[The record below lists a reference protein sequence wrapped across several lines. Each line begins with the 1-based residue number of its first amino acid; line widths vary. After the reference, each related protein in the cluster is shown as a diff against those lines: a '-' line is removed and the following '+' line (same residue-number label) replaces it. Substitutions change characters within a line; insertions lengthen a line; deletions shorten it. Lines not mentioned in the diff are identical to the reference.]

1 MREKVPGIGPKTE
14 GLLKKLKIETI
25 GDLITTYPRYY
36 TEYPDIVSIGEA
48 KEGEACAVE
57 GWSANTP
64 VSNGKVAKI
73 IVMNGAE
80 SISVSWFHVPPLA
93 KTIKSGVNY
102 VFYGTIST
110 FNGRKQMVQP
120 SFFEVEQYKELQKQ
134 MHPVYPLTSGLTQAV
149 MKRSIQKALEIADV
163 YEDLPDEILKK
174 YDLIDKKTALSIIHA
189 PISEEELKKA
199 KLRLKY
205 NEIFSFI
212 INLRLMSSGKE
223 KNLCP
228 MPVSASVDLIE
239 SRLPFQLT
247 NGQKDAWER
256 IKSSVAGE
264 NHVVRLIQGDVG
276 CGKTILAFLSL
287 FLAAENGYQGALLAP
302 TEVLATQHF
311 EDICELIEQQKL
323 PYKAVLLTGS
333 TKKKKQVLEKIAN
346 GEYNIVIGTHAIIQ
360 DSVEY
365 HKLGMIITDEQHRFG
380 VEQRKALELKGEHP
394 HHLVMSATPIPRSL
408 GLVIYGDME
417 VSLIKERPAN
427 RLPIKNCVLERNKRA
442 VAWKFVMKQ
451 IAEGH
456 QAYVICPMVEEN
468 EDMDVTAVTEYVN
481 LMRKSFPDEIKIGL
495 LHGKS
500 KDKEQVMNDFSE
512 NKLQILV
519 STTVVEVGVNVPNA
533 TVMVIEDA
541 NRFGLSQLHQLRGR
555 VGRGDAQSYCIFING
570 AEQPCDRLEIMA
582 NSNDGFEIAEEDM
595 RLRGIGDLFGVK
607 QSGMDQFKIA
617 DLFTDAKLVEQ
628 VASDV
633 DDVVQKH
640 HWLIKILQ

>member
-1 MREKVPGIGPKTE
+1 MEKVPGIGPKTE
-14 GLLKKLKIETI
+14 GLLKKIKIETVE
-25 GDLITTYPRYY
+25 DLITTYPRYY

-48 KEGEACAVE
+48 KEGETCAVE

-149 MKRSIQKALEIADV
+149 MKRSIQKALEIVDV

-189 PISEEELKKA
+189 PKSEEELKKA

-205 NEIFSFI
+205 DEIFSFI

-223 KNLCP
+223 KNLCS

-346 GEYNIVIGTHAIIQ
+346 GEYDIVIGTHAIIQ

-380 VEQRKALELKGEHP
+380 VEQRKSLELKGEHP

-442 VAWKFVMKQ
+442 VAWKFIMKQ

-555 VGRGDAQSYCIFING
+555 VGRGDTQSYCIFING

-582 NSNDGFEIAEEDM
+582 KSNDGFEIAEEDM

-633 DDVVQKH
+633 DDIVQKH
-640 HWLIKILQ
+640 QWLIRLLR